1 MVKSNTKQYSVSLI
15 EIEKNEYLNIKKM
28 KKLSLVAFMV
38 LFMLSCKQTK
48 EVVHKQSST
57 PETASYWQQQI
68 DYSMDIDVDVNKYQ
82 YKGIQKAVYTNN
94 SPDELTKVFYHLYF
108 NAFQPGSQMDVR
120 SLNIK
125 DPDRRVGDRISKL
138 QPDEIGYIKVN
149 SLQQNG
155 VSVAFETVGTI
166 LEVTLD
172 TPIKSGESVTFDMLF
187 EAQVPAQIRRSG
199 RNNKEGV
206 ALSMAQWYPKM
217 AEYDFQGWH
226 TPPYIAREFHGVW
239 GNFDVKLTIDKTY
252 VVGGTGYLQNPQEIG
267 HGYEEASK
275 PLNVPS
281 TDKLTWHFKA
291 PKVHDFVWAA
301 DPKYKHDVLKM
312 DNGIDLHFLYKKNLA
327 PEYLKNWKDLQK
339 PTAALMT
346 YFSEHV
352 GQYPYKQYSVI
363 QGGDGGMEYAMAT
376 LITGKRKYG
385 SLFGVTAHEMAHTW
399 FQFLLA
405 SNESLHPW
413 MDEGF
418 TSYISNKAS
427 AEILKNSEG
436 KNPNSGPYR
445 GYNYITKNGLEEPLT
460 THADRYNTNAA
471 YSVGSYGKGSMFL
484 SQLEY
489 VIGAENVAKGLKKY
503 FADFSFKH
511 PTPND
516 IKRTMEKVSGIH
528 LDWYL
533 NEWIQTTHTIDYGVK
548 TVNGTEVTL
557 ERIGQMPMP
566 VDVDVTYVDGST
578 ESFNIPLRV
587 MRGNKPTAA
596 TVLEDWA
603 WAHPTYT
610 FQTAKTIQS
619 VVIDNSKLMADV
631 NDDNNIFEVE

>member
-1 MVKSNTKQYSVSLI
+1 
-15 EIEKNEYLNIKKM
+15 M
-28 KKLSLVAFMV
+28 KKLSLIAFMA

-48 EVVHKQSST
+48 EVVYKQSTT
-57 PETASYWQQQI
+57 PKTASYWQQQI

-82 YKGIQKAVYTNN
+82 YKGTQKAVYTNN

-172 TPIKSGESVTFDMLF
+172 APIKSGESVTFDMLF

-301 DPKYKHDVLKM
+301 DPEYKHDVLKM

-610 FQTAKTIQS
+610 FQTVKTIQS